1 MNINYNFRNI
11 HNTYK
16 KCSIL
21 TYDEDENYEEYDGN
35 EENYE
40 TFTITSHHREVIL
53 TNEKH
58 HQSIIFHEY
67 RNNDESKLGDV
78 CDIANYI
85 NDKAYTYLC
94 NVLNTTDSVTVFWS
108 QIFGTTSDYTIIY
121 DSYFTDGEECR
132 NYLKQNY
139 DYCSY
144 KYVEILGNECRKC
157 F

>member
-21 TYDEDENYEEYDGN
+21 IYDEDENYEEYDGN

-67 RNNDESKLGDV
+67 RYNDESKLDDV

-85 NDKAYTYLC
+85 NDKAYMYLC

-108 QIFGTTSDYTIIY
+108 QIF
-121 DSYFTDGEECR
+121 
-132 NYLKQNY
+132 
-139 DYCSY
+139 
-144 KYVEILGNECRKC
+144 
-157 F
+157 